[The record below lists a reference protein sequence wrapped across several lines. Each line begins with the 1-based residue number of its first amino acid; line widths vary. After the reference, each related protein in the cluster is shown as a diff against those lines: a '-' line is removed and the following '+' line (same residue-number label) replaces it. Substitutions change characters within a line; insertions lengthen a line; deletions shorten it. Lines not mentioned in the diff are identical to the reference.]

1 MSKRTKMQP
10 KNRAILS
17 LVCFLIVTILCG
29 YIAGFG
35 IGKKKQGRVENI
47 RLGLDLAGGVSITY
61 EVVGDNPTDTEMSD
75 TIYKLQKRVES
86 YSTEAAVYQ
95 EGADRIAVEIPGVTN
110 ATEILEELGKP
121 GALVFMTEDGE
132 TVLTG
137 SNIKSADAQI
147 YDDNGVKNYI
157 VALEMDEAGAE
168 AFAAATAENI
178 GNVIYISYDEEVV
191 SAPVVQSAIENGE
204 CIIEGMADY
213 EEAEQLASTIRIG
226 ALPLELKELRSNVVG
241 AQLGKDAIS
250 TSLTAGAIGVALI
263 CVFMI
268 FVYAVPGLCASIAL
282 IAYVVLTLLALNGFN
297 VTLTL
302 PGIAGILLSIGM
314 AVDANVII
322 FTRIKEEIRDGMSV
336 QNAIATGFNKAKSAI
351 IDGNVT
357 TLIAAIVLG
366 VKGSG
371 TVIGFAQTLGIGILL
386 SMFTALV
393 ITRILVEA
401 FFHLGA
407 KEPKHYGKLREFK
420 SWNYI
425 KVSKYC
431 GIVSILVIA
440 LGFVFMPMNKNNKD
454 INNYLNFSLEFI
466 GGTSVT
472 LDFDEAVEITDEM
485 EDAICDIVGDTAKTT
500 SVQSQK
506 VMDSN
511 QLVVKTVELTVEQR
525 EKLQTTLEEQ
535 YDIESFQTENIS
547 SSVSSEM
554 QSDAIVAVLIA
565 TICMLIYIA
574 LRFSDVRF
582 GASAVIALLH
592 DVLIV
597 LTCYSVFKL
606 SVGNT
611 FIACMLTIL
620 GYSINATIV
629 IFDRIRENLR
639 DKKLQKQS
647 LEDVVNLS
655 ISQTFTRS
663 INTSI
668 TTFVPV
674 LILYIMGVPSI
685 KEFAFTLM
693 AGVVCGAF
701 SSVCLTGPIWFF
713 MKKGQEKKAK
723 AAKKR

>member
-10 KNRAILS
+10 KNKAVVS
-17 LVCFLIVTILCG
+17 LVIFLIATILCG
-29 YIAGFG
+29 YITGFG
-35 IGKKKQGRVENI
+35 IGKEKKGRAENI

-61 EVVGDNPTDTEMSD
+61 EVVGDTPTETEMKD
-75 TIYKLQKRVES
+75 TIYKLQKRVET
-86 YSTEAAVYQ
+86 YSTEAQVYQ
-95 EGADRIAVEIPGVTN
+95 EGADRIAVEIPGVSN
-110 ATEILEELGKP
+110 ATEVLEELGKP

-157 VALEMDEAGAE
+157 VALEMDETGAE
-168 AFAAATAENI
+168 AFATATAANI
-178 GNVIYISYDEEVV
+178 GKAIYISYDEEVV
-191 SAPVVQSAIENGE
+191 SAPTVKSAITNGE
-204 CIIEGMADY
+204 CIIEGMANY

-250 TSLTAGAIGVALI
+250 TSLKAGAIGVALI

-268 FVYAVPGLCASIAL
+268 FIYAIPGLCASIAL
-282 IAYVVLTLLALNGFN
+282 IAYIILTLLALNGFN

-322 FTRIKEEIRDGMSV
+322 FTRIKEEIRNGMSV
-336 QNAIATGFNKAKSAI
+336 QNAITTGFTKARSAI

-366 VKGSG
+366 LKGSG

-386 SMFTALV
+386 SMFTALI
-393 ITRILVEA
+393 ITKILVEA
-401 FFHLGA
+401 AYHLGA
-407 KEPKHYGKLREFK
+407 KDPKFYGKLREFK

-425 KVSKYC
+425 KASKIC
-431 GIVSILVIA
+431 AIVSVVIIA
-440 LGFVFMPMNKNNKD
+440 LGFVFMPINKANKD
-454 INNYLNFSLEFI
+454 INNYLNFSLEFV

-472 LDFDEAVEITDEM
+472 LDFDDSVKITDEM
-485 EDAICDIVGDTAKTT
+485 EDAICDVVSDVAKTT

-511 QLVVKTVELTVEQR
+511 QLVVKTVELTVDQR
-525 EKLQTTLEEQ
+525 EELQTTLEGQ
-535 YDIESFQTENIS
+535 YDIDAFQTENIS

-554 QSDAIVAVLIA
+554 QSDAVVAVVIA

-574 LRFSDVRF
+574 FRFSDIRF
-582 GASAVIALLH
+582 GASAVVALLH
-592 DVLIV
+592 DVLVV

-611 FIACMLTIL
+611 FIACMLTIV

-629 IFDRIRENLR
+629 IFDRIRENLK
-639 DKKLQKQS
+639 DVKLQKQS

-655 ISQTFTRS
+655 ISQTFTRT

-668 TTFVPV
+668 TTFVMV
-674 LILYIMGVPSI
+674 FILYIMGVPSI

-693 AGVVCGAF
+693 AGVVCGAY
-701 SSVCLTGPIWFF
+701 SSVCLTGPIWYF
-713 MKKGQEKKAK
+713 MKKSQEKKAK
-723 AAKKR
+723 KSK